1 MTPLFDHPRLVPIN
15 QVVRST
21 INPRKRFS
29 EDSLNEL
36 ASNIKRHGVL
46 QPILVRPTQPGI
58 KPAMHEIVAGERRW
72 RATRIAG
79 LDEVPCIVREMTD
92 IEALEIAVI
101 ENAQREDLHPLE
113 EAEGFE
119 ALLKA
124 YGHSEVS
131 ASSAEELATKIGKS
145 RTHVYNRLKL
155 LDLVP
160 ELREAFYTDEIN
172 ASVAMMLARMPIQ
185 LQPKAMAK
193 LKKAAPDGDA
203 MSVRSAQQLL
213 RKEFMLRLEGAT
225 FPIKDADLLPS
236 AGSCIQC
243 TKRTGAVPDLFQDV
257 EHADTCTDPGCYADK
272 VDAFNGQAKAK
283 ALSKGLQVFEGDNA
297 RALLK
302 FGVASDELNGDY
314 VYMDRPL
321 QNLTG
326 TDKTIKK
333 LLGTFL
339 KPSALFEHP
348 KDKTLREIVQ
358 VTKAIDA
365 LRNHD
370 LLTNDPEQHK
380 PAAKKAQPDLGT
392 SVATKPDDSHTKPTS
407 FITPEAAWPLPKAM
421 EATYRQTP
429 YDLRAASGKKG
440 KADKE
445 AWTIEHIWRVDA
457 FKKVHKALHDKGHEP
472 PLISKQQIVMDLCL
486 AVLDEADVLP
496 LMREL
501 WGWPEHDD
509 DQSLE
514 QYVRDIVIDL
524 DRDQLDILAAELVL
538 LPELFPGSY
547 DDTVYEDL
555 RLTAVCA
562 DDDIQIDWRSI
573 QSHCHKTWLG
583 TPQNCDLP
591 HVSPPA
597 ATGDIGAPANGGDKS
612 PQENKEQAPQGAQ
625 SQEGSIQLAHWVG
638 QKVKIRTTKRLGEV
652 REVRVDGTLVVAVPS
667 TTQEGVFDLKFC
679 TTHDLQVLPGQAR
692 E

>member
-46 QPILVRPTQPGI
+46 QPILVRPTQPDA
-58 KPAMHEIVAGERRW
+58 KPPMHEIVAGERRW

-79 LDEVPCIVREMTD
+79 LDEVPCIVREMSD

-193 LKKAAPDGDA
+193 LKKAAPDGDS
-203 MSVRSAQQLL
+203 MSVRAAQQLL

-225 FPIKDADLLPS
+225 FPIKDTNLLPD
-236 AGSCIQC
+236 AGSCTQC

-257 EHADTCTDPGCYADK
+257 EHADTCTDPGCYAAK

-283 ALSKGLQVFEGDNA
+283 ALSKGLQVFDGDNA

-326 TDKTIKK
+326 TEKTLKK

-365 LRNHD
+365 LRRHD
-370 LLTNDPEQHK
+370 LLVNDPEQHK
-380 PAAKKAQPDLGT
+380 PAKKAQQDLGT
-392 SVATKPDDSHTKPTS
+392 TVATKADDSHTKPT
-407 FITPEAAWPLPKAM
+407 TGT
-421 EATYRQTP
+421 ATYEEWP
-429 YDLRAASGKKG
+429 YPDEFPSAKPHQDADQDVEPVVDEQDAIERAWRT
-440 KADKE
+440 KAFR
-445 AWTIEHIWRVDA
+445 AM
-457 FKKVHKALHDKGHEP
+457 HKAQHDLGYGFPSVAKRALAVQLMQERLHDQE
-472 PLISKQQIVMDLCL
+472 SWDFMC
-486 AVLDEADVLP
+486 
-496 LMREL
+496 EL
-501 WGWPEHDD
+501 WGWRPFPLSRPSFQVE
-509 DQSLE
+509 E
-514 QYVRDIVIDL
+514 IVDEMT
-524 DRDQLDILAAELVL
+524 DYAVDILLAQLAAIRDLQPDGLDQHVAY
-538 LPELFPGSY
+538 P
-547 DDTVYEDL
+547 EDL
-555 RLTAVCA
+555 ALTQICD
-562 DDDIQIDWRSI
+562 DDDINVDWQTLRYQAMHPELSE
-573 QSHCHKTWLG
+573 
-583 TPQNCDLP
+583 PDLP

-597 ATGDIGAPANGGDKS
+597 ATGDNSALAEGGDKS
-612 PQENKEQAPQGAQ
+612 PQEDKEQAPQGAQ

-638 QKVKIRTTKRLGEV
+638 QKVKIKGTKRIGEV
-652 REVRVDGTLVVAVPS
+652 LEVRGDGTLEVAVPS
-667 TTQEGVFDLKFC
+667 QSQEGVRNLHHGS
-679 TTHDLQVLPGQAR
+679 THEFQVLPGQTHPQAKKA
-692 E
+692 

>member
-407 FITPEAAWPLPKAM
+407 FITPEAAWPLPVG
-421 EATYRQTP
+421 Q
-429 YDLRAASGKKG
+429 DGG
-440 KADKE
+440 KAADGDDTDQQSDTEVERK
-445 AWTIEHIWRVDA
+445 WRTEA
-457 FKKVHKALHDKGHEP
+457 FKALHKALHDKGYGFP
-472 PLISKQQIVMDLCL
+472 STAKRAL
-486 AVLDEADVLP
+486 AVQLGGERLTDMATWQ
-496 LMREL
+496 LMCQL
-501 WGWPEHDD
+501 WGWPLVALSNVRDEMEELVADLTDDAVEILLSQLAVVKDIQEGRLSLHSEFPEELDITQLCDD
-509 DQSLE
+509 DEVEVDWQTMRY
-514 QYVRDIVIDL
+514 Q
-524 DRDQLDILAAELVL
+524 AMH
-538 LPELFPGSY
+538 PELSGS
-547 DDTVYEDL
+547 
-555 RLTAVCA
+555 
-562 DDDIQIDWRSI
+562 
-573 QSHCHKTWLG
+573 
-583 TPQNCDLP
+583 DLP

-612 PQENKEQAPQGAQ
+612 PQENKEQARQGAQ

-679 TTHDLQVLPGQAR
+679 TTHDLQVLPGQVHPTGVTA
-692 E
+692 

>member
-46 QPILVRPTQPGI
+46 QPILVRPTQPDV

-79 LDEVPCIVREMTD
+79 LDAVPCIVREMSD

-225 FPIKDADLLPS
+225 FPIKDAELLPA

-257 EHADTCTDPGCYADK
+257 EHADTCTDPGCYAAK
-272 VDAFNGQAKAK
+272 VDAFNGQAKVK
-283 ALSKGLQVFEGDNA
+283 AIAKGLQVFEGDNA

-326 TDKTIKK
+326 TDKAIKK

-348 KDKTLREIVQ
+348 KEKTLREIVQ

-365 LRNHD
+365 LRKHD
-370 LLTNDPEQHK
+370 LLVNDPDQHK
-380 PAAKKAQPDLGT
+380 PTKKPQKDLGT
-392 SVATKPDDSHTKPTS
+392 SVATKPDDSHTKPSS
-407 FITPEAAWPLPKAM
+407 FITPEAAWPWPGSVSPGSPASAWVAHA
-421 EATYRQTP
+421 EEPPEQ
-429 YDLRAASGKKG
+429 AA
-440 KADKE
+440 A
-445 AWTIEHIWRVDA
+445 IEHIWRVKA
-457 FKKVHKALHDKGHEP
+457 FKEVHRALHNKGYEP
-472 PLISKQQIVMDLCL
+472 PLLSKRQIVVELG
-486 AVLDEADVLP
+486 VSYLDDADTMP

-501 WGWPEHDD
+501 WGWDERDPEL
-509 DQSLE
+509 SLRT
-514 QYVRDIVIDL
+514 YLWVVTCDMNL
-524 DRDQLDILAAELVL
+524 DQLDLLAAELVL
-538 LPELFPGSY
+538 LPELFPGAGDS
-547 DDTVYEDL
+547 TPHEEL
-555 RLTAVCA
+555 MLTSLCS
-562 DDDIQIDWRSI
+562 DDDIQVDWRSI
-573 QSHCHKTWLG
+573 QSHVHKTWFG
-583 TPQNCDLP
+583 NSQNCDLP
-591 HVSPPA
+591 HLSPPA
-597 ATGDIGAPANGGDKS
+597 ATGDIGAPAEGGDKS
-612 PQENKEQAPQGAQ
+612 PQEDKEQAPQGAQ
-625 SQEGSIQLAHWVG
+625 SQEGAIQLAHWVG
-638 QKVKIRTTKRLGEV
+638 QKVKIKTTKRIGEV
-652 REVRVDGTLVVAVPS
+652 SEIRGDGTLVVAVPHAS
-667 TTQEGVFDLKFC
+667 QEGVHDLKFC
-679 TTHDLQVLPGQAR
+679 TTHDLVVMPGQTR